1 MNKKREKRGYI
12 IFSAIFYGIATAL
25 MIFGT
30 FCDLKIDE
38 ALFAPGQ
45 TFARLAESY
54 GQFVYWG
61 MWGPALAIIF
71 VCRRDINGTLA
82 LLSNIS
88 PKIKPIAK
96 SESKAYGTVNF
107 IFKAVSSAALFVL
120 CSVGWKK
127 LIENVIKNILLNTG
141 HGKWS
146 QPIYFAISFA
156 VAAVSIIIASRI
168 NRETLK
174 KLELLAFAGVLFG
187 AICKGVEECKT
198 LSQRVRFRE
207 MIAWSNGFKN
217 SSGLSEGRFSPL
229 TREMIDTTNFSA
241 FTPWSKK
248 GDAMGIY
255 SRADSFP
262 SGHTTYSCTLFLSSL
277 FCRSFEKLKKL
288 AEPALCVSAI
298 YAAAMGYTRLAAG
311 AHYLTDVA
319 AAAIIGYTAFVTV
332 RFIYIKVS
340 AKI

>member
-1 MNKKREKRGYI
+1 MDRKRDRGFV
-12 IFSAIFYGIATAL
+12 IFSAIFYIIAAAL
-25 MIFGT
+25 MVFGT
-30 FCDLKIDE
+30 FCDLETDK

-45 TFARLAESY
+45 TFSRLAESY

-71 VCRRDINGTLA
+71 ACRRDLNGTLA
-82 LLSNIS
+82 LFGGVSQ
-88 PKIKPIAK
+88 KIKPI
-96 SESKAYGTVNF
+96 SNCESRAYKTINI
-107 IFKAVSSAALFVL
+107 IFKALTSALIFVL
-120 CSVGWKK
+120 CAVGWKK
-127 LIENVIKNILLNTG
+127 LIENVIKNILINTG

-156 VAAVSIIIASRI
+156 AAAISIIIASRI
-168 NRETLK
+168 DKKTLK

-187 AICKGVEECKT
+187 AICKCVEECKT
-198 LSQRVRFRE
+198 LTQRVRFRE

-217 SSGLSEGRFSPL
+217 SDGLSEGKYSPL
-229 TREMIDTTNFSA
+229 TREMINRTDFSA
-241 FTPWSKK
+241 FTPWYKK

-255 SRADSFP
+255 SHADSFP

-277 FCRSFEKLKKL
+277 LCRSFEKLKKF
-288 AEPALCVSAI
+288 AVPALCVSAA
-298 YAAAMGYTRLAAG
+298 YTAAMGYTRLAAG

-319 AAAIIGYTAFVTV
+319 AAAIIGYTAFVIV

>member
-12 IFSAIFYGIATAL
+12 IFSAVFYGIAAAL

-45 TFARLAESY
+45 TFSRLAESY

-71 VCRRDINGTLA
+71 ACRRDLNGTLA
-82 LLSNIS
+82 LFGGIFS
-88 PKIKPIAK
+88 KIKPI
-96 SESKAYGTVNF
+96 SNCESRAYKTINI
-107 IFKAVSSAALFVL
+107 IFKALTSAGIFVL
-120 CSVGWKK
+120 CAVGWKK

-168 NRETLK
+168 DKKTLK

-198 LSQRVRFRE
+198 LTQRVRFRE

-229 TREMIDTTNFSA
+229 TREMIDTTDFSA
-241 FTPWSKK
+241 FTPWYKK

-277 FCRSFEKLKKL
+277 LCRSFEKLKKF
-288 AEPALCVSAI
+288 AVSALFVS
-298 YAAAMGYTRLAAG
+298 AAYTATMGYTRLAAG